1 MTWAHVQF
9 TCQGALEVEARA
21 EWARELWRGYRT
33 RWGDARRP
41 TTTAYYIRRRR
52 RVRVSAGLPRAR
64 WCRPVGWKASGAGR
78 ELGTSAWAGH
88 QTELIVEVALGEF
101 KSETDEKVYARRAEV
116 DGKEERRGGTVCVC
130 TARQSLAGEE
140 VVGRGSGA
148 VEQGGD
154 GGAGGGTG

>member
-1 MTWAHVQF
+1 M
-9 TCQGALEVEARA
+9 
-21 EWARELWRGYRT
+21 
-33 RWGDARRP
+33 
-41 TTTAYYIRRRR
+41 
-52 RVRVSAGLPRAR
+52 SAGLPRAR

-154 GGAGGGTG
+154 WRSGGRDWVREQRQRRRGLRRAGKRRRGRVEEGVCGAGVEEAERRLRRREEVEAGGVAVDC